1 MRTAASCRTAAV
13 SYLLFVTAP
22 ASGPDIPSPPRK
34 PVCGFIELSGAARRS
49 IVDAAR
55 AGDGT
60 IGASELGLL
69 DRLVS
74 LDPAN
79 AQVSRVRAAIRT
91 HGRVLIRSR

>member
-1 MRTAASCRTAAV
+1 MRAAASCLAAAV

-22 ASGPDIPSPPRK
+22 ASGPDASSPTRK
-34 PVCGFIELSGAARRS
+34 PVCGFIELSDAARRS

-60 IGASELGLL
+60 IGAPELGLIE
-69 DRLVS
+69 RLVS
-74 LDPAN
+74 IDPAN